1 MNKIKSLRMPQKIIL
16 LILAAMVVVFSI
28 LYPITISR
36 EGYEYL
42 DSILVQKESGENT
55 VYSGKIRGR
64 NAEFTVTPDKTV
76 VFRYGD
82 ATYGPYT
89 VREDPTAIP
98 KENPFW
104 TTGEFEE
111 TGLVIQRKGET
122 IFRGC
127 RIEYGPNKIYYN
139 EDGSSVFNFRPIPE
153 PGSGVIYDTDMDIL
167 EPSILDILKL
177 TDGPQLT
184 HKGNGLLFF
193 FGVVICA
200 LTALSVIFADE
211 LFRWNLR
218 YVIVDAD
225 NAEPTDWTI
234 MSRYISWA
242 ILIIAALVLFIGGL
256 K

>member
-1 MNKIKSLRMPQKIIL
+1 MNRIKSLSIPQKIIL

-28 LYPITISR
+28 LYPITIRR

-42 DSILVQKESGENT
+42 DSILVQKESGGNT

-64 NAEFTVTPDKTV
+64 DAEFTVTPDKTV

-98 KENPFW
+98 KENPLG
-104 TTGEFEE
+104 TTADYKA

-127 RIEYGPNKIYYN
+127 RMEYGSGKIYFN

-153 PGSGVIYDTDMDIL
+153 PGSGVIYDTDIL
-167 EPSILDILKL
+167 EPSILDILEL

-218 YVIVDAD
+218 YVIVNAD
-225 NAEPTDWTI
+225 NAEPTGWVY
-234 MSRYISWA
+234 MSRFISWA

>member
-1 MNKIKSLRMPQKIIL
+1 MNKIKSLSIPQKIIL

-28 LYPITISR
+28 LYPITIRR

-42 DSILVQKESGENT
+42 DSILVQKESGGNT

-64 NAEFTVTPDKTV
+64 DAEFTVTPDKTV

-98 KENPFW
+98 KENPLG
-104 TTGEFEE
+104 TTADYKA

-127 RIEYGPNKIYYN
+127 RMEYGSGKIYFN

-153 PGSGVIYDTDMDIL
+153 PGSGVIYDTDIL
-167 EPSILDILKL
+167 EPSILDILEL

-218 YVIVDAD
+218 YVIVNAD

-234 MSRYISWA
+234 MSRYISWV

>member
-1 MNKIKSLRMPQKIIL
+1 MNKIKSLSIPQKIIL

-28 LYPITISR
+28 LYPITIRR

-42 DSILVQKESGENT
+42 DSILVQKESGGNT

-64 NAEFTVTPDKTV
+64 DAEFTVTPDKTV

-98 KENPFW
+98 KENPLG
-104 TTGEFEE
+104 TTADYKA

-127 RIEYGPNKIYYN
+127 RMEYGSGKIYFN
-139 EDGSSVFNFRPIPE
+139 EDGSSVFNFRPILE
-153 PGSGVIYDTDMDIL
+153 PGSGVIYDTDIL
-167 EPSILDILKL
+167 EPSILDILEL

-218 YVIVDAD
+218 YVIVNAD
-225 NAEPTDWTI
+225 NAEPTGWVY
-234 MSRYISWA
+234 MSRYISWI
-242 ILIIAALVLFIGGL
+242 ILTAAALVLFIGGL

>member
-1 MNKIKSLRMPQKIIL
+1 MNKIKSLRTPQKIIL
-16 LILAAMVVVFSI
+16 LILAAMVVIFSI
-28 LYPITISR
+28 LYPITMRR

-42 DSILVQKESGENT
+42 DSILVQKESGGNT

-64 NAEFTVTPDKTV
+64 DAEFTVTPDKTV

-98 KENPFW
+98 ELKPYW
-104 TTGEFEE
+104 STGEFEK
-111 TGLVIQRKGET
+111 TGLVVQRKGET

-127 RIEYGPNKIYYN
+127 VIEYESNKIYYN
-139 EDGSSVFNFRPIPE
+139 EDGSSVLNFRVIPE
-153 PGSGVIYDTDMDIL
+153 PGTVYDTDIL
-167 EPSILDILKL
+167 EPSILDILEL
-177 TDGPQLT
+177 SDGPQLT

-225 NAEPTDWTI
+225 NAEPTGWVYT
-234 MSRYISWA
+234 SRYISWI
-242 ILIIAALVLFIGGL
+242 ILIAAALVLFIGGL

>member
-1 MNKIKSLRMPQKIIL
+1 MNKIKSLSIPQKIIL

-28 LYPITISR
+28 LYPITIRR

-42 DSILVQKESGENT
+42 DSILVQKESGGNT

-64 NAEFTVTPDKTV
+64 DAEFTVTPDKTV

-98 KENPFW
+98 KENPLG
-104 TTGEFEE
+104 TTADYKA

-127 RIEYGPNKIYYN
+127 RMEYGSGKIYFN

-153 PGSGVIYDTDMDIL
+153 PGSGVIYDTDIL

-218 YVIVDAD
+218 YVIVNAD

-234 MSRYISWA
+234 MSRYISWV
-242 ILIIAALVLFIGGL
+242 ILIAAALVLFIGGL

>member
-1 MNKIKSLRMPQKIIL
+1 MNGIKSLRMPQKIIL

-28 LYPITISR
+28 LYPITIRR

-42 DSILVQKESGENT
+42 DSILVQKESGGNT

-64 NAEFTVTPDKTV
+64 DAEFTVTPDKTV

-98 KENPFW
+98 KENPLG
-104 TTGEFEE
+104 TSAEYKA

-127 RIEYGPNKIYYN
+127 SIEYGSHTIYFN

-153 PGSGVIYDTDMDIL
+153 PGSGVIYDTDIL
-167 EPSILDILKL
+167 EPSILDILEL

-225 NAEPTDWTI
+225 NAEPTGWVYT
-234 MSRYISWA
+234 SRYISWV
-242 ILIIAALVLFIGGL
+242 ILIAAALVLFIGGL

>member
-16 LILAAMVVVFSI
+16 LILAAMVVIFSI

-36 EGYEYL
+36 KGYEYL
-42 DSILVQKESGENT
+42 DSILVQKESGGNT
-55 VYSGKIRGR
+55 VYSGKIRGQD
-64 NAEFTVTPDKTV
+64 AEFTVTPDKTV

-98 KENPFW
+98 KENPLG
-104 TTGEFEE
+104 TTADYKA

-127 RIEYGPNKIYYN
+127 SIEYGSHKIYFN

-153 PGSGVIYDTDMDIL
+153 PGSGVIYDTDIL
-167 EPSILDILKL
+167 EPSILDILEL

-184 HKGNGLLFF
+184 HKGNGIMWF
-193 FGVVICA
+193 FGVLISA
-200 LTALSVIFADE
+200 MTALSVIFADE

-218 YVIVDAD
+218 YVIVNAD
-225 NAEPTDWTI
+225 NAEPTDWVY
-234 MSRYISWA
+234 MSRYISWI
-242 ILIIAALVLFIGGL
+242 ILIAAALVLFIGGL